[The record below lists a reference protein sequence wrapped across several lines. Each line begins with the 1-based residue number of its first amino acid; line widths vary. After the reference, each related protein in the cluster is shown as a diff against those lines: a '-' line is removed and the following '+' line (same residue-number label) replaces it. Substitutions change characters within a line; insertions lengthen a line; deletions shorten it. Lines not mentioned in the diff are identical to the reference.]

1 MCIVHYI
8 LHDCDLLKLGKHTH
22 STCEQNIPVWE
33 REARISRQNIH
44 KVTRNQ
50 TVLIHTVHFNFMQ
63 VSSLR
68 EKEQADSSAP
78 KRVAETSIMAAP
90 STSKKSRYC
99 CS

>member
-1 MCIVHYI
+1 MNKTYQCGKEKQEFYI
-8 LHDCDLLKLGKHTH
+8 KIFT
-22 STCEQNIPVWE
+22 N
-33 REARISRQNIH
+33 
-44 KVTRNQ
+44 KVNRNQ

-78 KRVAETSIMAAP
+78 KRVAETSIMAAA